1 MNDPHYF
8 NQKSYW
14 SIKWYNLMIVN
25 IIILLFYSLILP
37 IPYTAYIVMFFVV
50 SWLFYA
56 INYLELREK
65 KRKDELENINKQQT
79 EENG

>member
-37 IPYTAYIVMFFVV
+37 IPYTAYIVMFFTV

-65 KRKDELENINKQQT
+65 KKKDELESTDK
-79 EENG
+79 

>member
-37 IPYTAYIVMFFVV
+37 IPYTAYIVMFFTV
-50 SWLFYA
+50 SWLFYV
-56 INYLELREK
+56 IKYLELREEK
-65 KRKDELENINKQQT
+65 KKEKKDELESTDK
-79 EENG
+79 